1 LNEARNQLLVAGF
14 LRFCP
19 VVALQA
25 SENLGKEFPEAQARK
40 FLTLIMIIDK

>member
-19 VVALQA
+19 VVAQLA
-25 SENLGKEFPEAQARK
+25 SENLGKEFPSAQGQK
-40 FLTLIMIIDK
+40 FPTLLVIIDK